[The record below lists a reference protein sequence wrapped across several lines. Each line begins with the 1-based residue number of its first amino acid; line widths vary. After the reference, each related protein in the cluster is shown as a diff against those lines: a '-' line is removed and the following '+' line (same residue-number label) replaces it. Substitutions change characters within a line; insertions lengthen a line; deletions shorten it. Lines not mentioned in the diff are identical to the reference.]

1 MKIAVVVNLSKEKA
15 ISCAKEIAILFLGEN
30 ADVVMLSECKPFY
43 KGINISYV
51 YTIDELFGCC
61 DAAVTA
67 GGDGTII
74 HAAKYAAV
82 NNVPLIGVNVGRLG
96 FAADLE
102 PDDIGRLKKLV
113 NKEYTTEKRI
123 LLDVEVNKDG
133 ETKHYLA
140 VNDAVIARGQFS
152 KIIDIN
158 LYLDDEWIAFCYP
171 YRFNGLFSFGRR
183 SYSCTADGLHYCHSC
198 LSSFIT
204 FTLGLV

>member
-30 ADVVMLSECKPFY
+30 AEVVMLSECKPFY

-51 YTIDELFGCC
+51 DTIDELFGCC

-74 HAAKYAAV
+74 NAAKYAAV

-113 NKEYTTEKRI
+113 NKEYTTFTGVSRKLMDSRSQCKIEIWRYNPDVLTLNNCVDELSLYLSLMSDEDERVEEALEI
-123 LLDVEVNKDG
+123 LLDNVWERLDG
-133 ETKHYLA
+133 
-140 VNDAVIARGQFS
+140 NR
-152 KIIDIN
+152 N
-158 LYLDDEWIAFCYP
+158 
-171 YRFNGLFSFGRR
+171 
-183 SYSCTADGLHYCHSC
+183 
-198 LSSFIT
+198 
-204 FTLGLV
+204 

>member
-30 ADVVMLSECKPFY
+30 ADVVMLSEYKPFY

-51 YTIDELFGCC
+51 DTIDELFDCC

-102 PDDIGRLKKLV
+102 PDDIGRLKKAC
-113 NKEYTTEKRI
+113 K
-123 LLDVEVNKDG
+123 
-133 ETKHYLA
+133 
-140 VNDAVIARGQFS
+140 
-152 KIIDIN
+152 
-158 LYLDDEWIAFCYP
+158 
-171 YRFNGLFSFGRR
+171 
-183 SYSCTADGLHYCHSC
+183 
-198 LSSFIT
+198 
-204 FTLGLV
+204 